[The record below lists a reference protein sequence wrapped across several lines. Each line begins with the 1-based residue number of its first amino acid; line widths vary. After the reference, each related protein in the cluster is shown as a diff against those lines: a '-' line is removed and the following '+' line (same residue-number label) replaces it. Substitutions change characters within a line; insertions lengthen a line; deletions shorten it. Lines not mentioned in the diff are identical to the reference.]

1 MAASALPMPRR
12 SAVRPELAAAAAA
25 ATALALP
32 VAVRWLLRAD
42 LPVALLLGLTGGVA
56 ALQIAAAFAPAPAA
70 RPLRWAAAGASAL
83 FGASILVGIVITPF
97 SSYRLWFLEVAQG
110 AQQGA
115 VSNLFAL
122 IAGWAF
128 SSAAG
133 VVLSSGF
140 AVAAAVLAVIGLGLA
155 AVIVQSPV
163 LYPLT
168 LAAVALAVAVL
179 ALRGVPERAGGGV
192 VFAAAIVL
200 LAAGAGLL
208 FPAPG
213 GGNYFVDLMLHP
225 RMRAA
230 ISSAFPRFPLL
241 YSIPGFGTQ
250 HDERRL
256 GGTPVLSPRPLLR
269 VHSAEARTLYL
280 RTEVFDHYD
289 GATWAFTQEQ
299 PAGPGAT
306 ERFIRFP
313 PPLAIAPQVRV
324 ELVADA
330 YDRLPHTVDT
340 DYFSVT
346 PYRPQLAVA
355 DYGRGFFPL
364 EPILRGVSIGLRRDP
379 AVRAAEAPPEGH
391 RYLQVPASL
400 PDEVRA
406 LAAGA
411 TRGAAGP
418 TDRLRSIERY
428 LKSTGVYSL
437 TPPTPGRG
445 QDFIGHFLLGE
456 QRGYC
461 VHFATAFTIFARL
474 NGIPARYVSG
484 YLVHFP
490 VTTLDAIL
498 TGIDELDDPDL
509 DPVTV
514 VSTEAVVTGLA
525 AHTWA
530 EVWLPPHGWTT
541 WEATPA
547 VNPGFTPNLGAE
559 AEQPAAAGEQA
570 LDPALDPATARQL
583 SAMLGRDIRA
593 ERRELDARPL
603 LAGAAALLLA
613 AVAWAA
619 ARMILTARARLRA
632 SPIGRVAQRY
642 VKLAARAGVPQPDT
656 TGWLSWERSFG
667 ARLPQAAP
675 LLSGFTGL
683 FVRVA
688 YAGYRPTAAEVAA
701 AAEGAAQVRRTWY
714 RSRAQSLRHRLQS
727 LRPGRSAEHGGR
739 REQS

>member
-1 MAASALPMPRR
+1 MVATSALRRPRL
-12 SAVRPELAAAAAA
+12 SAVRPELRAAAAA

-42 LPVALLLGLTGGVA
+42 LPVALLLGLTGAVA
-56 ALQIAAAFAPAPAA
+56 ALQIAAAFAPAPSAQ
-70 RPLRWAAAGASAL
+70 PLRWAAAGASAL

-110 AQQGA
+110 SQQGA

-140 AVAAAVLAVIGLGLA
+140 GLAAAVLAALGMGLA
-155 AVIVQSPV
+155 SLIVQSPV
-163 LYPLT
+163 LYLLT
-168 LAAVALAVAVL
+168 VASVVLAVVVL
-179 ALRGVPERAGGGV
+179 GGRGVPERTGGAV

-200 LAAGAGLL
+200 LAAGVGLL

-213 GGNYFVDLMLHP
+213 GGNYFVDLVLHP

-269 VHSAEARTLYL
+269 VHSPEALTLYL

-299 PAGPGAT
+299 PADPGDT

-313 PPLAIAPQVRV
+313 PPVAFAPDVRV
-324 ELVADA
+324 ELLADA

-340 DYFSVT
+340 VDFAVT
-346 PYRPQLAVA
+346 PYRPRLAVA
-355 DYGRGFFPL
+355 DHSRGFFPM
-364 EPILRGVSIGLRRDP
+364 EPILRGTAIGLRRNP
-379 AVRAAEAPPEGH
+379 AIRALEPPGDG
-391 RYLQVPASL
+391 RYLQAPGSL
-400 PDEVRA
+400 PEEVRS
-406 LAAGA
+406 LAGDV
-411 TRGAAGP
+411 TRGAAGA
-418 TDRLRSIERY
+418 TDRLRAIERY
-428 LKSTGVYSL
+428 LKSNGVYSL
-437 TPPTPGRG
+437 TPPTPARG
-445 QDFIGHFLLGE
+445 EDFIGHFLLGE
-456 QRGYC
+456 RRGYC

-490 VTTLDAIL
+490 ITSIDAIV
-498 TGIDELDDPDL
+498 TGIDDLDDPDI
-509 DPVTV
+509 DPAAM

-525 AHTWA
+525 AHTWV
-530 EVWLPPHGWTT
+530 EVWLEPHGWTT

-547 VNPGFTPNLGAE
+547 VNPGFTPNLGRADVRELPSVAE
-559 AEQPAAAGEQA
+559 EVQ
-570 LDPALDPATARQL
+570 LDPATARQL
-583 SAMLGRDIRA
+583 SSMLGREIRA
-593 ERRELDARPL
+593 ERRDLNARPL
-603 LAGAAALLLA
+603 LAGAAVLILA
-613 AVAWAA
+613 AAVWAA
-619 ARMILTARARLRA
+619 ARLLLTARARLRA

-642 VKLAARAGVPQPDT
+642 VKLGARAGVPQPET

-667 ARLPQAAP
+667 ARLPAAAAA
-675 LLSGFTGL
+675 LRDFVGL

-701 AAEGAAQVRRTWY
+701 ATQTAAQVRRTW
-714 RSRAQSLRHRLQS
+714 RRRRLRS
-727 LRPGRSAEHGGR
+727 LRPRRRAESGGR
-739 REQS
+739 EES

>member
-1 MAASALPMPRR
+1 MATSALRLLRR

-32 VAVRWLLRAD
+32 AAVRWLLRAD
-42 LPVALLLGLTGGVA
+42 LPVALLLGLTGAVA

-70 RPLRWAAAGASAL
+70 KPLRWAAAGASAL

-110 AQQGA
+110 AQQGP

-128 SSAAG
+128 ASAAG

-140 AVAAAVLAVIGLGLA
+140 AVAAAVLAVLCMGLA
-155 AVIVQSPV
+155 SVIVQSPV
-163 LYPLT
+163 LYALT
-168 LAAVALAVAVL
+168 VAAAVL
-179 ALRGVPERAGGGV
+179 AVVVLARRGVPERAGGGV

-200 LAAGAGLL
+200 LPAGAGLL

-213 GGNYFVDLMLHP
+213 GGNYFVDLVLHP

-230 ISSAFPRFPLL
+230 ISSTFPRFPLL

-250 HDERRL
+250 HEERRL
-256 GGTPVLSPRPLLR
+256 GGAPVLSPRPLLR
-269 VHSAEARTLYL
+269 VHSPEARTLYL

-299 PAGPGAT
+299 PAGPGDT
-306 ERFIRFP
+306 ERFIHFP
-313 PPLAIAPQVRV
+313 PPLTFDPDVRV

-340 DYFSVT
+340 VDFSVT

-355 DYGRGFFPL
+355 DYGRGFFPV
-364 EPILRGVSIGLRRDP
+364 EPILRGASIGLRRNP
-379 AVRAAEAPPEGH
+379 AVRAAVAPPADH

-400 PDEVRA
+400 PDQVRS
-406 LAAGA
+406 LAAGV
-411 TRGAAGP
+411 TRAAAGP
-418 TDRLRSIERY
+418 IDRLRSIERY
-428 LKSTGVYSL
+428 LKSTAVYSL
-437 TPPTPGRG
+437 TPPAPGRG
-445 QDFIGHFLLGE
+445 QDFIGHFLLDE

-509 DPVTV
+509 DPVEV
-514 VSTEAVVTGLA
+514 ISTEAVVTGLA
-525 AHTWA
+525 AHTWT

-547 VNPGFTPNLGAE
+547 VNPGFTPNLGRAE
-559 AEQPAAAGEQA
+559 VGEAPAVAEEV
-570 LDPALDPATARQL
+570 ALDPATARQL
-583 SAMLGRDIRA
+583 SSMLGRDIRA
-593 ERRELDARPL
+593 ERAEIDARPL
-603 LAGAAALLLA
+603 LAGAAVLLLA
-613 AVAWAA
+613 AAAWAA
-619 ARMILTARARLRA
+619 ARLILTARARLRA

-642 VKLAARAGVPQPDT
+642 VKLAARAGVPQPET

-667 ARLPQAAP
+667 ARLPQAAA
-675 LLSGFTGL
+675 LLSGFVGM

-701 AAEGAAQVRRTWY
+701 ATHGAAQVRRTWY
-714 RSRAQSLRHRLQS
+714 RSRLQS
-727 LRPGRSAEHGGR
+727 LRPGRRGR
-739 REQS
+739 RENS